1 MNGTKRRPSSSGS
14 TAAVVGA
21 ECVDGEMEVVRTGA
35 VEPVTSAKMMVCD
48 LPDPVAASATPQAL
62 KKRGSWGFSLPQL
75 IQESPA
81 VAFHD
86 VDSAL
91 ATYLL

>member
-48 LPDPVAASATPQAL
+48 LPDHCRRQRDAAGAEEARVVGVLLATTHPGEP
-62 KKRGSWGFSLPQL
+62 RGSVS
-75 IQESPA
+75 
-81 VAFHD
+81 
-86 VDSAL
+86 
-91 ATYLL
+91 